1 MILYSLE
8 KTERTVGF
16 PKGGGVAI
24 YNIRDTL
31 RVCLSPSLNN
41 STFEASVWCDIYIN
55 DSMISVGVCY
65 RSTSN
70 TNVNDDELICLMEKA
85 ASESSARNSQLLLMG
100 DFNYPEISYNEHSVS
115 AANDSSAKRFLT
127 VHKICFSVSA
137 LTSLPD
143 VEPASHQVSWT
154 MCSRVMM
161 IRT

>member
-1 MILYSLE
+1 
-8 KTERTVGF
+8 
-16 PKGGGVAI
+16 
-24 YNIRDTL
+24 
-31 RVCLSPSLNN
+31 
-41 STFEASVWCDIYIN
+41 
-55 DSMISVGVCY
+55 
-65 RSTSN
+65 
-70 TNVNDDELICLMEKA
+70 VNDDELICLMEKA